1 MDIDRKTRMMKLLAD
16 PDMRSVLEWYGLP
29 INDRACLRLSLED
42 FCGAN
47 DVDVE
52 DVLVELT
59 VLESDRDGEEEEDD
73 ADWLYAY

>member
-29 INDRACLRLSLED
+29 INDRRCLRLSLED
-42 FCGAN
+42 FCGAS
-47 DVDVE
+47 DVDVD

-59 VLESDRDGEEEEDD
+59 VLD
-73 ADWLYAY
+73 ADNYDEEYEEQDSWLYA